1 MKNNK
6 KYVSLELALLLKEKG
21 FDLPC
26 EYIYANHYRVRDE
39 IQKKYPGLS
48 DCGYDNLTKKWGGE
62 LEEEEVYGQYVEP
75 YRECVRNSWIEPDEK
90 MRLCTMPTLDDA
102 RTWLRDKHIFH
113 IVVTPEPY
121 CFKAILMLPSKF
133 GVVGGGHGVTAQIYN
148 PKYLPANEKSITFDS
163 YEEALQAALL
173 EAMKYVDKW
182 NKV

>member
-26 EYIYANHYRVRDE
+26 EYIYANHCRVKDE
-39 IQKKYPGLS
+39 ILEKYPGLS
-48 DCGYDNLTKKWGGE
+48 DSGYKELTIECGGVLK
-62 LEEEEVYGQYVEP
+62 EEEVYATYIEP
-75 YRECVRNSWIEPDEK
+75 IREYAQNSWVDLLGNK
-90 MRLCTMPTLDDA
+90 VCTMPTLDDA
-102 RTWLRDKHIFH
+102 RTWLRDKHNFH

-121 CFKAILMLPSKF
+121 CFKAILMLPSNF
-133 GVVGGGHGVTAQIYN
+133 GVVGGVHGATAQIYN
-148 PKYLPANEKSITFDS
+148 PKYRPAHEKSTTFEN
-163 YEEALQAALL
+163 YEEALEVALF